1 MLADE
6 STDDEVLS
14 KITYVGGSISI
25 AGLLV
30 TMATI
35 ILYKYAQIYIVK
47 VLKLKLVV
55 IILLFTKQKLR
66 FWALRI

>member
-66 FWALRI
+66 F